1 MGEPSTEVKIF
12 IDAFIESIDML
23 RVLLALAGDPGR
35 NWTEA
40 EMAQAVGFSPEVT
53 SRELD
58 KLCRLGFASAQAEV
72 RPSFRYHPRAAEFDQ
87 MIQELIEL
95 DNHMPVTL
103 IRMVYSR
110 PRPTTS
116 AAQAFAD
123 AFRLRKP

>member
-1 MGEPSTEVKIF
+1 MKIF

-23 RVLLALAGDPGR
+23 RVLLALAKDPER
-35 NWTEA
+35 DWTLA
-40 EMAQAVGFSPEVT
+40 EMVRLVGFVPDVISLQ
-53 SRELD
+53 LD
-58 KLCRLGFASAQAEV
+58 KLCRLGFVTQQTGEN
-72 RPSFRYHPRAAEFDQ
+72 PTFRYHPRAAEFDQ

-110 PRPTTS
+110 PPSTS